1 MSTGESETTS
11 TREREQA
18 ERTTIDKI
26 APGPDQMP
34 RFDPPTLLVWFG
46 VAGGAFAW
54 AAVHVAGIESSW
66 DRCIPTGTG
75 SVVPLSAWQI
85 TIAACGALIT
95 LAALSVCVW
104 LFLRTFRIGDVAGME
119 RRGDGAAPPAGRLQF
134 LAMVGLTVNVLAL
147 AIIVLAGVG
156 APVLGPCQ
164 QS

>member
-11 TREREQA
+11 TREREEA
-18 ERTTIDKI
+18 ERSTIDKI
-26 APGPDQMP
+26 APGPGQMP

-54 AAVHVAGIESSW
+54 AAAHVAGIESSW

-85 TIAACGALIT
+85 IIAACGVLIT
-95 LAALSVCVW
+95 LAAMGVCVW

-134 LAMVGLTVNVLAL
+134 LAMVGITVNLLAL
-147 AIIVLAGVG
+147 AIIVLSGVG
-156 APVLGPCQ
+156 APVLGACQ